1 MGQYHTKKLLHSK
14 GNDHQNKQKT
24 FYIGENHIF
33 HMGLISKIYKY
44 LLVFN
49 SIGIIILFKQKAKY
63 LNKYFSKEYIQLMA
77 GI

>member
-1 MGQYHTKKLLHSK
+1 
-14 GNDHQNKQKT
+14 
-24 FYIGENHIF
+24 
-33 HMGLISKIYKY
+33 MGLISKIYKY

-49 SIGIIILFKQKAKY
+49 SIGIILLFKQKAKY